1 MRERGSDL
9 YLIPL
14 VVSLFHIDKCTRSN
28 SEPEKCYPIKRTI
41 GSLLSWSKLNDIAE
55 AHRIQD
61 FIYTH
66 HPVHLCERGFYI
78 TVVRRYSY
86 FSAFSASFRQPA
98 LYPGCSPQT
107 RTRTYCRHRP
117 YCLHRNLTCAFQ
129 AHPLR

>member
-1 MRERGSDL
+1 MAVKTL
-9 YLIPL
+9 VLIPL

-66 HPVHLCERGFYI
+66 HPVHLCERGFTLLLFGVI
-78 TVVRRYSY
+78 LIFLLFRLLFVNLHSIRVAVLKLEPERTADTDRTV
-86 FSAFSASFRQPA
+86 
-98 LYPGCSPQT
+98 CT
-107 RTRTYCRHRP
+107 EI
-117 YCLHRNLTCAFQ
+117 
-129 AHPLR
+129 